1 MGCSLPMQTIELNLN
16 ADVYGDLQD
25 IARESGESNHIYPQQ
40 EERIRGIL
48 RTFVRANVAEG
59 THTPE
64 ADSSVSAGEYDA
76 LAQDLRD
83 AAESLERAKEEADSE
98 DDGSLL
104 DKLSL
109 RDLSPRGDA

>member
-1 MGCSLPMQTIELNLN
+1 MELNLD
-16 ADVYGDLQD
+16 AEVYGDLQD
-25 IARESGESNHIYPQQ
+25 IARETGESNHIHPQQ
-40 EERIRGIL
+40 EEIIRGIL
-48 RTFVRANVAEG
+48 RTFVRANIAEG

-64 ADSSVSAGEYDA
+64 ADSSVSSGEYEA
-76 LAQDLRD
+76 LARDLRD
-83 AAESLERAKEEADSE
+83 AAESLERAKQEADSE